1 MSTPPGFHQAMRGLD
16 GFDHGIFDNADFW
29 RYEDADQFDP
39 GGMLNGV
46 GCMCGDLGCD
56 CGIGEVKASP
66 VVEKIVVPAIY
77 IAVGV
82 IVGKFIL

>member
-39 GGMLNGV
+39 GGMLDGV
-46 GCMCGDLGCD
+46 GCMCG
-56 CGIGEVKASP
+56 EETTTTKY
-66 VVEKIVVPAIY
+66 VVPAIY
-77 IAVGV
+77 IAVGL
-82 IVGKFIL
+82 IIGKFVL